1 MALCKEVGSLT
12 SLSSTRSTLI
22 PQFLDAAYST
32 ACQAKNDENIRHYM
46 LLSRRNVDSGGN
58 TPKIPKGDYSVALM
72 PFRRTILAPPKK
84 PFGEQFLKEHTVKK
98 ELS

>member
-1 MALCKEVGSLT
+1 
-12 SLSSTRSTLI
+12 
-22 PQFLDAAYST
+22 
-32 ACQAKNDENIRHYM
+32 M
-46 LLSRRNVDSGGN
+46 LLSRSNVDSGGN

-72 PFRRTILAPPKK
+72 PYRRSILAPPKK